1 MILRLGK
8 ISSLIALGV
17 FYWGQSGLLK
27 AQQDLPSEVL
37 AYADLIL
44 YNGKILTA
52 DDDFTTA
59 EAVAVRDGKF
69 LAVGESDRI
78 RRMAGPQTRQVDL
91 DGRSVVPGLWDPHLH
106 QAWIGQ
112 VLKTGSWRLKL
123 THLDSGLEEI
133 QTIVDQAPA
142 GEWLF
147 LSGPYNKVLINELNR
162 QHLDPISPHNPVVI
176 VTGCNVGVA
185 NALALEAVPPET
197 GWDCQGPGDGG
208 TDRIDL
214 GICSGGA
221 GL

>member
-8 ISSLIALGV
+8 ISSLIALGI

-78 RRMAGPQTRQVDL
+78 RRMAGP
-91 DGRSVVPGLWDPHLH
+91 
-106 QAWIGQ
+106 
-112 VLKTGSWRLKL
+112 
-123 THLDSGLEEI
+123 
-133 QTIVDQAPA
+133 
-142 GEWLF
+142 
-147 LSGPYNKVLINELNR
+147 
-162 QHLDPISPHNPVVI
+162 
-176 VTGCNVGVA
+176 
-185 NALALEAVPPET
+185 
-197 GWDCQGPGDGG
+197 
-208 TDRIDL
+208 
-214 GICSGGA
+214 
-221 GL
+221 